1 MMVSDDEIVMR
12 IITVLQNADLS
23 TTTTA
28 AIRRQLEEDL
38 GTDLTD
44 RKAFIREQVDLYL
57 QAQQQQHQQQQHH
70 IYLQHQQ
77 QYIHSLQ
84 QQQQHQ
90 HPQHQHQHQPFLQPH
105 YYAANFSAPQVV
117 EDEGDVEEEASVVPE
132 PEPKRSSQS
141 KSKKVDKD
149 GQPKEKKKR
158 TGGGLNKT
166 CGVSPE
172 LRALIGDKELTR
184 TQVVKELWVY
194 IREKNLQDPE
204 NRRKIV
210 CNDELRSLLGC
221 DSTDMFKMN
230 KLLARHIFT
239 LENTGADGEEPK
251 PKRSRPEKREGS
263 ENEEGKSRVSGFTAP
278 HPISEA
284 LINFLGT
291 GESELSRSEVTKRIW
306 EYIKGNQLQDPADKR
321 RIICDVKLQELFGCE
336 SFHGFG
342 NYSDGR
348 RLKQTKHK
356 PRSASSKA

>member
-1 MMVSDDEIVMR
+1 MVTDEEIMMR
-12 IITVLQNADLS
+12 IVGILQNADLT

-38 GTDLTD
+38 GIDLTD
-44 RKAFIREQVDLYL
+44 KKAFIREQVDLYL
-57 QAQQQQHQQQQHH
+57 HTQQ
-70 IYLQHQQ
+70 
-77 QYIHSLQ
+77 Q

-90 HPQHQHQHQPFLQPH
+90 HHLYLQTQQQYFHSFQQQQQHHHHPHQQTYLPPH
-105 YYAANFSAPQVV
+105 YYTPNFTAPHIV
-117 EDEGDVEEEASVVPE
+117 EDEPDVHEDNSLQFE
-132 PEPKRSSQS
+132 PEIKRTSQG
-141 KSKKVDKD
+141 KPERKKKD
-149 GQPKEKKKR
+149 AQQKEKKKR

-172 LRALIGDKELTR
+172 LRAIIGDKELTR
-184 TQVVKELWVY
+184 TQVVKELWIY

-239 LENTGADGEEPK
+239 LQNPTADGEEPK
-251 PKRSRPEKREGS
+251 PKKPRPEKREGS
-263 ENEEGKSRVSGFTAP
+263 ENDEGKRVGGFTALQ
-278 HPISEA
+278 PISEA

-306 EYIKGNQLQDPADKR
+306 EYIKGNQLQDPTDKR
-321 RIICDVKLQELFGCE
+321 RIICDGKLQELFGCD

-342 NYSDGR
+342 MAKYLSPHFIKG
-348 RLKQTKHK
+348 
-356 PRSASSKA
+356 

>member
-1 MMVSDDEIVMR
+1 MMVTDEEIVMR
-12 IITVLQNADLS
+12 IIQVLQNADLT

-28 AIRRQLEEDL
+28 TIRKQLEEDL
-38 GTDLTD
+38 GIDLTD

-57 QAQQQQHQQQQHH
+57 QAQHEHQQQQNHHIYLQQQQQYFHNFQQQQQHH
-70 IYLQHQQ
+70 
-77 QYIHSLQ
+77 
-84 QQQQHQ
+84 
-90 HPQHQHQHQPFLQPH
+90 HPHHPHPHPHPHPHHQHQPAYLQPH
-105 YYAANFSAPQVV
+105 YYAPNFVPPHV
-117 EDEGDVEEEASVVPE
+117 VEEEIEVDEDTSVQLD
-132 PEPKRSSQS
+132 PEPKRPPR
-141 KSKKVDKD
+141 KADRGKKDA
-149 GQPKEKKKR
+149 QPKEKKKR
-158 TGGGLNKT
+158 TGGGLNKA

-194 IREKNLQDPE
+194 IRENNLQDPD

-239 LENTGADGEEPK
+239 LENTGAVDGQEPK
-251 PKRSRPEKREGS
+251 PKRSKPEKKDGS
-263 ENEEGKSRVSGFTAP
+263 ENDEGKRVSGFTAP

-284 LINFLGT
+284 LMSFLGT

-306 EYIKGNQLQDPADKR
+306 EYIKMNQLQDPADKR
-321 RIICDVKLQELFGCE
+321 RIICDNKLQELFGCD

-342 NYSDGR
+342 MAKY
-348 RLKQTKHK
+348 L
-356 PRSASSKA
+356 SSHFIKG

>member
-12 IITVLQNADLS
+12 IVAVLQNADLT

-44 RKAFIREQVDLYL
+44 KKAFIREQVDFYL
-57 QAQQQQHQQQQHH
+57 QGQQQQQHQHQQH
-70 IYLQHQQ
+70 QHHLYMQSQQ
-77 QYIHSLQ
+77 QYLHSLQ
-84 QQQQHQ
+84 QQQQQ
-90 HPQHQHQHQPFLQPH
+90 QPFLQAH
-105 YYAANFSAPQVV
+105 YYAPNYVAPHPQVV
-117 EDEGDVEEEASVVPE
+117 EDDVDADGDADEDNALQPE
-132 PEPKRSSQS
+132 PEPRRIPQAKTERA
-141 KSKKVDKD
+141 KKDVP
-149 GQPKEKKKR
+149 QKEKKKR
-158 TGGGLNKT
+158 TGGGLNKL

-172 LRALIGDKELTR
+172 LQAIIGDNKELTR

-210 CNDELRSLLGC
+210 CNDALRSLLGC
-221 DSTDMFKMN
+221 ESTDMFKMN

-239 LENTGADGEEPK
+239 LENPVADGEEPK
-251 PKRSRPEKREGS
+251 PKRPKPDKKEGS
-263 ENEEGKSRVSGFTAP
+263 EEGGKAKVSGFTAP

-284 LINFLGT
+284 LIGFLGT

-321 RIICDVKLQELFGCE
+321 RIICDSKLQELFGCE
-336 SFHGFG
+336 TFHGFG
-342 NYSDGR
+342 MAKYLSPHFIKG
-348 RLKQTKHK
+348 
-356 PRSASSKA
+356 